1 MEVTVKLTTRE
12 GAAHISGI
20 LAGFTLLAKRGEL
33 TLRVQDERQGSPLAR
48 EALLETE
55 INGRCLLYTSP
66 SPRDRQKTR
75 MPSSA

>member
-1 MEVTVKLTTRE
+1 MQVTVKLATRE

-48 EALLETE
+48 CWKLKLTAAQW
-55 INGRCLLYTSP
+55 CLI
-66 SPRDRQKTR
+66 
-75 MPSSA
+75 